1 MGRPPRVEASEVCRV
16 IALHPEPIVTAA
28 DVHETLDM
36 TRAGAR
42 KRMDRLVEDG
52 YLESKTIGAAGKV
65 YWLTDAG
72 RRKLNDAF

>member
-16 IALHPEPIVTAA
+16 VALHPEPVVTAG
-28 DVHETLDM
+28 DVYDTLEM
-36 TRAGAR
+36 TQAGAR

-52 YLESKTIGAAGKV
+52 YLESKSIGAAGKV

-72 RRKLNDAF
+72 KRLLNDEF